1 MYLRHFGLSQPPF
14 SATPNTQFFLELNN
28 AGILFREL
36 IQTVNQGESFV
47 AVIGEPGIGK
57 STLYRKFLKALQCH
71 KNRYAVLELA
81 HPPLNESILYAAI
94 CQELAVQKK
103 PSATLRVRVI
113 KALECLAANDKH
125 VVLLIDEAQAM
136 PEKALGALH
145 SLSEHRYQGRNLLQ
159 IALFAQ
165 QELNSLLARPR
176 LHVLRERMTATH
188 VLHPI
193 DEEKILQYVNLRLQ
207 KCNRQGESPFSEKA
221 IRLLAGGSGGIPRLI
236 NLLAHKA
243 MMLAF
248 EEGADFVDDGH
259 MKAAINDT
267 VSANQSAK
275 HYSKYSKDSWLNRMK
290 AIVSRASAT

>member
-1 MYLRHFGLSQPPF
+1 MYLRHFGLSQSPF
-14 SATPNTQFFLELNN
+14 SATPDTQFFLELNN
-28 AGILFREL
+28 AGFLFREL
-36 IQTVNQGESFV
+36 IQTVNQSDSFV

-57 STLYRKFLKALQCH
+57 STLYRKLLKALQCH
-71 KNRYAVLELA
+71 KSRYAVLGLA

-94 CQELAVQKK
+94 GQALAVQRK
-103 PSATLRVRVI
+103 PSATFRDRVI
-113 KALECLAANDKH
+113 KALECLAANDKR

-159 IALFAQ
+159 ITLFAQ

-176 LHVLRERMTATH
+176 LHFLRERMTATH

-207 KCNRQGESPFSEKA
+207 KCDRQGESLFSEKA
-221 IRLLAGGSGGIPRLI
+221 ITLLARASGGVPRLI
-236 NLLAHKA
+236 NLLAHKG

-248 EEGADFVDDGH
+248 AEGVDFVDDGH
-259 MKAAINDT
+259 MNAAIKDT
-267 VSANQSAK
+267 VSANHSAK
-275 HYSKYSKDSWLNRMK
+275 HYSKHSKDSWLNRMK
-290 AIVSRASAT
+290 AIVSSSSAT